1 MAPDLRVWAQRAS
14 YVLAVLLAFGLA
26 APIEAADASDE
37 RRALVMLRVLAYDK
51 HLGDRIGDDNVAIVV
66 ACPATE
72 AGNAERARWTAA
84 FGSAAQLKVA
94 GRSVSV
100 VAHRFEDARA
110 LDHELQS
117 AHAAALIV
125 CDGLTGSVKVGEL
138 AAVTRARKV
147 LSFSTRE
154 AEVTRG
160 LAVGVVPGAKRDE
173 IVVNLAAVTAE
184 GVKFDAGLLQL
195 ARTVEDR
202 P

>member
-1 MAPDLRVWAQRAS
+1 MLV
-14 YVLAVLLAFGLA
+14 AVLAFGLA
-26 APIEAADASDE
+26 TPTAGAEASDD

-51 HLGDRIGDDNVAIVV
+51 HLGDRIGGDGVAIVI
-66 ACPATE
+66 ACPGTE
-72 AGNAERARWTAA
+72 AGNTERSRWTAA
-84 FGSAAQLKVA
+84 FDSVSQLKVA

-100 VAHRFEDARA
+100 IAHRFEDARKLDRA
-110 LDHELQS
+110 LET
-117 AHAAALIV
+117 AHAAALVV
-125 CDGLTGSVKVGEL
+125 CDGVTRTIQVGEL

-147 LSFSTRE
+147 LSFSTHE